1 MAEPLKGMLVLALIA
16 GAGAAEAQQL
26 GRPTGSVEATT
37 DHRRRGLSWSDG
49 DPALDAIVSVPVAG
63 LRLDGRATT
72 TRGAMRHG
80 GADAVFDA
88 AAAYTTELASGVS
101 LSAGATGHFF
111 AGSAVKADY
120 GEVDLGLGYA
130 LGPLQL
136 DLAASYAPDQAAIGG
151 DNLYLQARASAGVP
165 GTGVDVAAHVGR
177 TSGTTDDPLLAAR
190 LRPALQSYVDW
201 GVRVERRFGPLA
213 LGLRYSGTDVDT
225 RAVAASPFADPDD
238 AGDRLTAHA
247 VVFF

>member
-1 MAEPLKGMLVLALIA
+1 MVDRMKMLLALGLIA
-16 GAGAAEAQQL
+16 GASAVEAQDL
-26 GRPTGSVEATT
+26 GRPTGSLEVTT

-49 DPALDAIVSVPVAG
+49 DPALDGIVSVPVAG
-63 LRLDGRATT
+63 LRLDARATT
-72 TRGAMRHG
+72 LRGARRHG
-80 GADAVFDA
+80 GADAVFDPSVS
-88 AAAYTTELASGVS
+88 YSRDLASGVS
-101 LSAGATGHFF
+101 LNVGATGHFF
-111 AGSAVKADY
+111 AGSDVKADY
-120 GEVDLGLGYA
+120 GEIDLGLGYA

-136 DLAASYAPDQAAIGG
+136 DLSANYAPDQDAIGG
-151 DNLYLQARASAGVP
+151 DNLYLQARASAGIP
-165 GTGVDVAAHVGR
+165 GTGIDVAAHVGR
-177 TSGTTDDPLLAAR
+177 TSGSTDDPILAAR
-190 LRPALQSYVDW
+190 LRPELQSYVDW